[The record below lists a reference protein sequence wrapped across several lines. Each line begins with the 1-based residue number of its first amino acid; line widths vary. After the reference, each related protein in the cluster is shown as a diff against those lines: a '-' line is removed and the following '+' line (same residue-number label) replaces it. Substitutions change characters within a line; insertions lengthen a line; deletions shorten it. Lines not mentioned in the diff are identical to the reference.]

1 MEYTKTDYYGR
12 EMLEF
17 ELSGRKAMLVLPET
31 PAEGRPWLLKT
42 EYFWAFSEFER
53 DMLGRGWAVAYI
65 ENATRWHKDSDD
77 EAKHELNLFLQKEF
91 GLSAK
96 CLPVGLSC
104 GGLQAVYYAASYP
117 EDIAGLYLD
126 APVINLL
133 SCPGG
138 VGRDK
143 PYAMGEFTEK
153 TGMTLKDL
161 ISYRNHPLDRFG
173 DLAENKIKIFLIC
186 GDSDNTVPYDENGK
200 LLFDYYT
207 ERGLDIKQIVKEN
220 CDHHPHG
227 LTDRTL
233 LIDWALSLY

>member
-1 MEYTKTDYYGR
+1 MEYTKADYYGR

-17 ELSGRKAMLVLPET
+17 ELSGRNAKLVLPEA
-31 PAEGRPWLLKT
+31 PAKGKPWLIKT

-53 DMLGRGWAVAYI
+53 DMLERGWAVAYI

-77 EAKHELNLFLQKEF
+77 EAKHELNLFVQKEF
-91 GLSAK
+91 GLSKK

-104 GGLQAVYYAASYP
+104 GGLQAVYYAAKYP
-117 EDIAGLYLD
+117 EDVAGLYLD
-126 APVINLL
+126 APVMNLL

-138 VGRDK
+138 FGASK
-143 PYAMGEFTEK
+143 GNFSEEFIAA
-153 TGMTLKDL
+153 TGLTPITLL
-161 ISYRNHPLDRFG
+161 SYRNHPLDHF
-173 DLAENKIKIFLIC
+173 DELARGNIPVFLVC
-186 GDSDNTVPYDENGK
+186 GDSDQTVPYEENGK

-207 ERGLDIKQIVKEN
+207 ERGLDIKLIVKEN

-227 LTDRTL
+227 LTDRTP